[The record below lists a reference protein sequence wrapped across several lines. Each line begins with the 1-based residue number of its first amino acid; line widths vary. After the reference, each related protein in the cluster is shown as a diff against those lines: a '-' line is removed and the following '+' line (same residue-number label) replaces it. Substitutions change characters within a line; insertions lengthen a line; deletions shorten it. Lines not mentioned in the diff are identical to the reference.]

1 VWKFWWTIFLG
12 FTHSKK
18 NKIASMD
25 GWTALIAAQ
34 QGLRTDTIEQYYKLN
49 AMNQCAM
56 AFGLQPVNG
65 VTLSSDVLGQL
76 VFSALGRSVAGGKR
90 SRDAQLRHE
99 EQIVDIVDRGTHTL
113 QKYGPILRD
122 TKLSTGEKIEK
133 GFDNLVEEKGGVGGA
148 ILAGVSALGLAGATA
163 QKAWANYNG
172 VLLTAIVDIFRED
185 EDANEFKPEKNNES
199 VKQKIREL
207 LAAYKEIK
215 KDKDTA
221 IKYLKGNILIPAD
234 ELTNLINSQTYD
246 TIPEQIRNKYGDL
259 APNGTQFPL
268 YRALFLWI
276 NTTVC
281 AFKQFMKEPCE
292 VKQAEGEV
300 KQDLARLQPEIQRL
314 LTYLHK
320 SKISVQKSAVIGS
333 TPQDTYTDLG
343 VCQKYAEIFRKDS
356 IATRELLQEMLKTAV
371 VCGSAK
377 AQ

>member
-1 VWKFWWTIFLG
+1 
-12 FTHSKK
+12 
-18 NKIASMD
+18 MD